1 MFGLFGCW
9 REGSR
14 YWWLWYCY
22 KLWFGTIRG
31 HSYSQIRPNCTSRLL
46 GSVPYIYGKHEL
58 VWHWV
63 TVFCRTRWNTKQW
76 WKGLE
81 EGFIKEGSQKKCW
94 KKQNYWLNKINNS
107 EWNSESQTVSFFYN
121 YKSVKMMSSVLY
133 LEQFLESL
141 EPLPAE
147 LKKNFNEMRTMDE
160 KVEMQ
165 KGLAESMGEV
175 KILKIFKKIWGG
187 IKL

>member
-1 MFGLFGCW
+1 MKF
-9 REGSR
+9 RV
-14 YWWLWYCY
+14 
-22 KLWFGTIRG
+22 TN
-31 HSYSQIRPNCTSRLL
+31 SQ
-46 GSVPYIYGKHEL
+46 
-58 VWHWV
+58 
-63 TVFCRTRWNTKQW
+63 
-76 WKGLE
+76 
-81 EGFIKEGSQKKCW
+81 
-94 KKQNYWLNKINNS
+94 
-107 EWNSESQTVSFFYN
+107 FFYR

-175 KILKIFKKIWGG
+175 KILKMINFLEI
-187 IKL
+187 